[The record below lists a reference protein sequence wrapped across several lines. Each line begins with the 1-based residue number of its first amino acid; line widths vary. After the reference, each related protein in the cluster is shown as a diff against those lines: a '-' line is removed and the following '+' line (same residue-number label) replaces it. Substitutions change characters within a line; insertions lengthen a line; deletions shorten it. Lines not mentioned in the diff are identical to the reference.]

1 MGNLFSCIGSVVKI
15 GTRQIEDHLNKQS
28 KELEETTKQLS
39 ETIVS
44 SVENVLTV
52 SNEIAAGIFSIF
64 GTCTHTPPTSPT
76 PSEYSQ
82 KTTRSNSPENQHK
95 PLGSQY
101 NDIET
106 VRKELK
112 KNPSSSTLKQKIE
125 ELESTTCRYGE
136 RNHNNNIAKHKAKLK
151 HVEKLENRYFT
162 LLESQIKSFFEKQK
176 H

>member
-64 GTCTHTPPTSPT
+64 GTCTHTPHIT
-76 PSEYSQ
+76 
-82 KTTRSNSPENQHK
+82 N
-95 PLGSQY
+95 
-101 NDIET
+101 T
-106 VRKELK
+106 V
-112 KNPSSSTLKQKIE
+112 
-125 ELESTTCRYGE
+125 
-136 RNHNNNIAKHKAKLK
+136 
-151 HVEKLENRYFT
+151 
-162 LLESQIKSFFEKQK
+162 
-176 H
+176 

>member
-1 MGNLFSCIGSVVKI
+1 M
-15 GTRQIEDHLNKQS
+15 
-28 KELEETTKQLS
+28 
-39 ETIVS
+39 
-44 SVENVLTV
+44 
-52 SNEIAAGIFSIF
+52 
-64 GTCTHTPPTSPT
+64 
-76 PSEYSQ
+76 
-82 KTTRSNSPENQHK
+82 
-95 PLGSQY
+95 GSQY